1 MAQDSEL
8 KLGKV
13 IWIAGHSGP
22 ETAEDSRTHFG
33 IFETGVTQLFPE
45 GAVIDLHPWEHNE
58 VPVVLGAA
66 LATDVPI
73 VALHLTRPPVPIPD
87 REALGI
93 PSHFEAAR
101 GAYVMRPFRDGQ
113 PPMGTVFVRGTV
125 PTANVVKILPELD
138 RAGLNVKIV
147 AAISPQL
154 FRLQEAAYR
163 EATVSVADRW
173 DAMAV
178 TSGARRLMADWLSGP
193 VAEEYTL
200 CADRDDRWRTGG
212 SVDEVMEEAGLGAG
226 TDPGRHRALRA
237 RAAGS
242 GGTDQGRGG
251 GRRRSLIEDRGWAR
265 RVTIGLSSS
274 TPAHRGRGTRTPA
287 GRQSMVTQ
295 YVALYGDPVEGNPTS
310 RMQNLAFEAAGL
322 DWRYLDI
329 RVRAEDLPAALSAA
343 RLLGFGGLNFTIPHK
358 VAVIP
363 LLDGLEPSAEISGAC
378 NTVVRQPDGRLIG
391 SNTDGSGFLWSLRDE
406 GIDPAGLD
414 VVLLGAGG
422 AARAVAVELA
432 LAGARRITVANRGPA
447 QARGADDAARGAHQR
462 GGRLAGLG
470 GPPDRAAL

>member
-1 MAQDSEL
+1 MAGFAKDFGDLPGWGWYERDANPRGTVLPQEITEMANAGILAGMASVSFSPDPRESFDGFWGACSTYASFSYLKYGPLRLFSQMAQDSEL

-13 IWIAGHSGP
+13 LWIAGHSGP

-113 PPMGTVFVRGTV
+113 APMGTVFVRGTV
-125 PTANVVKILPELD
+125 PTANVVKLLPELD

-154 FRLQEAAYR
+154 FRLQDVAYR

-178 TSGARRLMADWLSGP
+178 TNGARRLMADWLSGP
-193 VAEEYTL
+193 VADDYTL
-200 CADRDDRWRTGG
+200 SADRDDRWRTGG
-212 SVDEVMEEAGLGAG
+212 SVDEVMEEAGLGPEQILVG
-226 TDPGRHRALRA
+226 IERFVRERADRVA
-237 RAAGS
+237 RIQAVAAA
-242 GGTDQGRGG
+242 
-251 GRRRSLIEDRGWAR
+251 I
-265 RVTIGLSSS
+265 
-274 TPAHRGRGTRTPA
+274 A
-287 GRQSMVTQ
+287 GR
-295 YVALYGDPVEGNPTS
+295 
-310 RMQNLAFEAAGL
+310 
-322 DWRYLDI
+322 
-329 RVRAEDLPAALSAA
+329 
-343 RLLGFGGLNFTIPHK
+343 
-358 VAVIP
+358 
-363 LLDGLEPSAEISGAC
+363 
-378 NTVVRQPDGRLIG
+378 
-391 SNTDGSGFLWSLRDE
+391 
-406 GIDPAGLD
+406 
-414 VVLLGAGG
+414 
-422 AARAVAVELA
+422 
-432 LAGARRITVANRGPA
+432 
-447 QARGADDAARGAHQR
+447 
-462 GGRLAGLG
+462 
-470 GPPDRAAL
+470 